1 MQNFNRFT
9 DEQLVAAYAQGSN
22 EAFDALLTRHQNNV
36 YSYIFRIVKDQ
47 EVADDIFQETFVK
60 IITTVR
66 QGRYVDSGRFAAWMM
81 RIARNLII
89 DYFRQEKSSNT
100 VSIDLGEVDVLN
112 RKDFSDGTIEDSMI
126 VDQIHSDVR
135 KLMASLPETQRE
147 VLEMRFFKD
156 MSFKEIAETTNVS
169 INTAL
174 GRMRYALMHIR
185 KLAKEKN
192 IVLSI

>member
-1 MQNFNRFT
+1 MQNFNRYT

-60 IITTVR
+60 IITTIR
-66 QGRYVDSGRFAAWMM
+66 QGRYVDTGRFAAWMM

-126 VDQIHSDVR
+126 ADQIHSDVR

>member
-1 MQNFNRFT
+1 MLNFNRFT

>member
-1 MQNFNRFT
+1 MQKLSRLT
-9 DEQLVAAYAQGSN
+9 DEQLVAAYVEGSN
-22 EAFDALLTRHQNNV
+22 EAFDVLLTRHQNNV
-36 YSYIFRIVKDQ
+36 YSYIVKIVKN
-47 EVADDIFQETFVK
+47 EEIADDIFQETFMK

-89 DYFRQEKSSNT
+89 DYFRQEKSNNT
-100 VSIDLGEVDVLN
+100 VSIDYGEVDLLN
-112 RKDFSDGTIEDSMI
+112 RKELSDGTVEDVM
-126 VDQIHSDVR
+126 VTDQIHSDVR
-135 KLMASLPETQRE
+135 RLMEALPETQRE

-192 IVLSI
+192 IALSI

>member
-1 MQNFNRFT
+1 MRNLNRFT

-22 EAFDALLTRHQNNV
+22 EAFDALLSRYQNNV

-66 QGRYVDSGRFAAWMM
+66 QGRYVDTGRFAAWMM

-100 VSIDLGEVDVLN
+100 VSIDLGDTDVLN
-112 RKDFSDGTIEDSMI
+112 RRDFSDGTIEDSMI

-135 KLMASLPETQRE
+135 KLMESLPETQRE

-192 IVLSI
+192 IVLSM